1 MSGVVG
7 ADHMFHEPRYAR
19 EWADRFVPTP
29 ERLQLFDT
37 IIGSL
42 CESALPGRH
51 IIELGVGPGYLASRI
66 LERISDV
73 TYEGLDFSGAMLEM
87 ASDRLSRYSSRVRVR
102 QADLLKDKWTAEIRP
117 EVGAIVSTWA
127 LHDLGGETNTAKV
140 YRGCRFVLPTDGV
153 LLNGDFVKPDGARQ
167 EFEAGRFEISRHL
180 EILQEAGFRDSQCLV
195 FLEKE
200 LKAPTPA
207 NNYACFRAVA

>member
-1 MSGVVG
+1 
-7 ADHMFHEPRYAR
+7 
-19 EWADRFVPTP
+19 
-29 ERLQLFDT
+29 
-37 IIGSL
+37 
-42 CESALPGRH
+42 
-51 IIELGVGPGYLASRI
+51 
-66 LERISDV
+66 
-73 TYEGLDFSGAMLEM
+73 
-87 ASDRLSRYSSRVRVR
+87 
-102 QADLLKDKWTAEIRP
+102 
-117 EVGAIVSTWA
+117 VGAIVSTWA